1 MSAATLKR
9 AGFIAAAAATAL
21 WPRRSQAQPLATL
34 RVAMPGAVDDGAPLL
49 YAMHSGAFKAA
60 GIDVNLTLM
69 KSGAAIASA
78 VAGGAIDIGLS
89 SIVPLIGA
97 HTHGIPFV
105 FVAPAAIYTSTAP
118 YAALL
123 VKKDSPLKTPRDLNG
138 KTLASPALKDLIAT
152 SNLAWIDQNG
162 GNSTTVKI
170 VELPGS
176 AVLAALDN
184 GRIDGGTLLEP
195 RLSQALESGTVRVL
209 GTPFDAYGKRFVI
222 SSWFST
228 TDYVRA
234 NTDVIRRFARVIR
247 EANAYSNTHHAA
259 TAPLLAA
266 LAKVDVGTITRSTR
280 VEYGDALNVKELQSV
295 VDVTAKY
302 KVIDRPFDA
311 DELISPAV
319 R

>member
-184 GRIDGGTLLEP
+184 GR
-195 RLSQALESGTVRVL
+195 VL